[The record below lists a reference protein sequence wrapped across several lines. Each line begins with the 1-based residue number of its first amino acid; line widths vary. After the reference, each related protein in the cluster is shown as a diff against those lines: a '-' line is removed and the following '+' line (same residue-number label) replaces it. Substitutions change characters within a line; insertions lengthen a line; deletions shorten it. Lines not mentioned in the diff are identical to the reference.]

1 MNNIFLMSIITS
13 ALIPV
18 AANAG
23 GTSDSS
29 HSPVSD
35 SVIAKQR
42 SMLDINTAGKG
53 YGPQSPRDIG
63 SAKGKNDIVFGLSP
77 SSSQMNLCNIHFHKN
92 AEHKGGE
99 FTQFAGNGDGHGYQ
113 SGYQYT
119 GKFTKSELMPYD
131 QQVGESEHGSLYSG
145 DTIEV
150 HYVYSTAKV
159 TPGPTLGACLTKEN
173 GNPQLRVETQVY
185 ALVNDRKAQ
194 NFLDLTQIKN
204 INNRPQAINI
214 PANTG
219 KPVEYIGSTTGPG
232 YNEKAS
238 PYQVT
243 WSVRPQ
249 VIKVD
254 IGSVGKWLESNVFDE
269 DHAHGVRNLVMNPDL
284 LSNIGK

>member
-1 MNNIFLMSIITS
+1 
-13 ALIPV
+13 
-18 AANAG
+18 
-23 GTSDSS
+23 
-29 HSPVSD
+29 
-35 SVIAKQR
+35 
-42 SMLDINTAGKG
+42 
-53 YGPQSPRDIG
+53 
-63 SAKGKNDIVFGLSP
+63 
-77 SSSQMNLCNIHFHKN
+77 
-92 AEHKGGE
+92 
-99 FTQFAGNGDGHGYQ
+99 
-113 SGYQYT
+113 
-119 GKFTKSELMPYD
+119 MPYD